1 MEHVHVYAHVYLCA
15 CSVLYL
21 PCGPIIVTYAVHCR
35 ILRSDSTLIMSMLEK
50 SSAEFFQCCGTISL
64 SCLEESF
71 FLCCVSVFS
80 IYSVLCRVV
89 LGLEVGIV
97 DEDTTRC
104 SFKNQRSLSHFAHS
118 FQREKHSLISVVTLV
133 SFARVNQ
140 FDSKG
145 IQVHIVDSHLHQAS
159 YHMAPWLLS

>member
-1 MEHVHVYAHVYLCA
+1 MERLHVYAHVYLCTS
-15 CSVLYL
+15 SVLYSSR
-21 PCGPIIVTYAVHCR
+21 GPIIVTYAVHCR

-50 SSAEFFQCCGTISL
+50 SSAEIFQCCGTISL

-97 DEDTTRC
+97 DEDTMRC
-104 SFKNQRSLSHFAHS
+104 FFKNQKSLSHCPFVPKRKAFTDICS
-118 FQREKHSLISVVTLV
+118 NGGFIRSGKSIRRQRNSNTRCCQ
-133 SFARVNQ
+133 SFAPSQ
-140 FDSKG
+140 L
-145 IQVHIVDSHLHQAS
+145 SHGPLVA
-159 YHMAPWLLS
+159 